1 MKKLLVLFTFVL
13 LCSPVVSVVTA
24 EELVIAVVPQQL
36 GNPVFLDA
44 KKGAEAAAKDLGV
57 KLEWVAPVQ
66 ADTPSQVAVMEGLI
80 EKGVDGIAISCNH
93 PEALKAVINSAIDAG
108 IKVSA
113 FDADSPD
120 SKRIFYA
127 GTKNYEAGKIC
138 GEHLVKLTGGKGTV
152 ALLTGIL
159 GAFDLESRMEG
170 FREAIQGTEIEIVT
184 IQACED
190 DLNKA
195 VEQVE
200 QYTRANPDLDSW
212 FFVGGWPFFA
222 PPESLAEL
230 RAWKEKP
237 GKTLVTM
244 DAFYPMLQY
253 FDEKMVDVA
262 VGQDFVQMGYKSVEN
277 LVKLCKGETLESDFI
292 DTGVEIVT
300 PENYEEVRKTKD
312 PW

>member
-1 MKKLLVLFTFVL
+1 M
-13 LCSPVVSVVTA
+13 
-24 EELVIAVVPQQL
+24 
-36 GNPVFLDA
+36 
-44 KKGAEAAAKDLGV
+44 
-57 KLEWVAPVQ
+57 
-66 ADTPSQVAVMEGLI
+66 
-80 EKGVDGIAISCNH
+80 
-93 PEALKAVINSAIDAG
+93 
-108 IKVSA
+108 
-113 FDADSPD
+113 
-120 SKRIFYA
+120 
-127 GTKNYEAGKIC
+127 
-138 GEHLVKLTGGKGTV
+138 
-152 ALLTGIL
+152 
-159 GAFDLESRMEG
+159 
-170 FREAIQGTEIEIVT
+170 
-184 IQACED
+184 
-190 DLNKA
+190 
-195 VEQVE
+195 
-200 QYTRANPDLDSW
+200 DSW